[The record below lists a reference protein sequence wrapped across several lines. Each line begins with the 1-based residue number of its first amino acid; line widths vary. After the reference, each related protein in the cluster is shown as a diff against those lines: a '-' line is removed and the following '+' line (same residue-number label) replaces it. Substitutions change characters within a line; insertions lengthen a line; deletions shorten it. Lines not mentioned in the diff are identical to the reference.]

1 MKSGFSKKKKKK
13 KRLGQESF
21 GDRVIP
27 RSQQRYFKNKE
38 RQFSP
43 LSGGNSN
50 ETLIIEEIYIS
61 RLTRDT
67 SSNSWL

>member
-1 MKSGFSKKKKKK
+1 MKSSFSPEKKKKKV
-13 KRLGQESF
+13 RTISY
-21 GDRVIP
+21 GDIVIP
-27 RSQQRYFKNKE
+27 SSQQSYFKNKE

-43 LSGGNSN
+43 FSGGNSN

-61 RLTRDT
+61 RLTRNT